1 MADVETKKMKQNH
14 YQIKSPYKL
23 PANTYKT
30 AFYLIRRVYCDVLA
44 ADPSGVIPFD
54 FEHAK
59 KLAREKAEDKEHKT
73 KDFGSD
79 LKDPTGNAATDAAS
93 DDIYIRACSEAWDAI
108 PTEYREAV
116 YLHIVRGVQY
126 RYLDYAHENTYKRY
140 VQQYVWF
147 VAYSLGLK

>member
-59 KLAREKAEDKEHKT
+59 KLASEKAEDKEHKT

-79 LKDPTGNAATDAAS
+79 LKDHRKCS
-93 DDIYIRACSEAWDAI
+93 DRCSIR
-108 PTEYREAV
+108 
-116 YLHIVRGVQY
+116 
-126 RYLDYAHENTYKRY
+126 
-140 VQQYVWF
+140 
-147 VAYSLGLK
+147 